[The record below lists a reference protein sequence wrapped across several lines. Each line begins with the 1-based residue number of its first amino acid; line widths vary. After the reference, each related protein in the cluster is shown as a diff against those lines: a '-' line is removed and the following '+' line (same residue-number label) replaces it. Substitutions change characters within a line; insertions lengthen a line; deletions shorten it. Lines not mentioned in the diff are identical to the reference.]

1 MVRKCFKRV
10 SQGLPWWVSGQDSM
24 LPIQGAQVQ
33 SLVRELDP
41 KHAAVKI
48 LQVTNEKVSHATMK
62 TDPM

>member
-10 SQGLPWWVSGQDSM
+10 SQGLPWCSSGQDST

-41 KHAAVKI
+41 KHAAVQI
-48 LQVTNEKVSHATMK
+48 LQVITAKISHATRK
-62 TDPM
+62 TDPV